1 MFFLRLRSSMAVRS
15 YRNGNDC
22 GISVLRKC
30 NTSFTF
36 SNGNQR
42 VSISSFV
49 GCSVKL
55 TSLNFNFSCSVR
67 PLAFSTRCP
76 EFDVALD
83 CIRRGECC
91 HLLPPFDFRFFHG
104 YLLRPDDA
112 LFPDYPAQ
120 RP

>member
-22 GISVLRKC
+22 GISVFRKC

-36 SNGNQR
+36 SNDSQR

-49 GCSVKL
+49 VCSVKL

-67 PLAFSTRCP
+67 PLAFSTRKLLYNYDASGSKFIFIQCSFP
-76 EFDVALD
+76 LSHLRLCVSLD
-83 CIRRGECC
+83 FIRRAEGG
-91 HLLPPFDFRFFHG
+91 HFLPS
-104 YLLRPDDA
+104 L
-112 LFPDYPAQ
+112 
-120 RP
+120 